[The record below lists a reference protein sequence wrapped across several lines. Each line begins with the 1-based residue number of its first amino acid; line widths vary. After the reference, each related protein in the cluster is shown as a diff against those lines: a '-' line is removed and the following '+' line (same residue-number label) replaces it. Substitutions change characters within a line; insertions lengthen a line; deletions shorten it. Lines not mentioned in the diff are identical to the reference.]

1 MHFDKNC
8 FRPVQGETEA
18 LWIERQQFSIWF
30 RVQHDEGET
39 IFFVDETGFKIEMRT
54 QYGRSKRGINA
65 EGLIPNIRSR
75 NISVVAAMSS
85 TGLPLYEVLNGAGN
99 ADRFSHFIDDL
110 ARARDRLGYSNETI
124 LVMDNVSFHKSAI
137 VTEMIELRGFT
148 VKFLPPYSP
157 YLNPIESMF
166 GQWKNFVK
174 STFPK
179 SEVELLHSI
188 NNIGNVVTRDHCE
201 NYCHHVRKNCL
212 RILGGDRNNFN

>member
-65 EGLIPNIRSR
+65 EGQIPNIRSR

-85 TGLPLYEVLNGAGN
+85 TGLPPLQDYHIMKFLMVEEMQ
-99 ADRFSHFIDDL
+99 IDL
-110 ARARDRLGYSNETI
+110 AILLTI
-124 LVMDNVSFHKSAI
+124 
-137 VTEMIELRGFT
+137 
-148 VKFLPPYSP
+148 
-157 YLNPIESMF
+157 
-166 GQWKNFVK
+166 
-174 STFPK
+174 
-179 SEVELLHSI
+179 
-188 NNIGNVVTRDHCE
+188 
-201 NYCHHVRKNCL
+201 
-212 RILGGDRNNFN
+212 